1 MTTRSTP
8 ASWGYVAKTLHWGM
22 FGLFAVVMVVG
33 YYMTDLPLGM
43 AKLKIYALHKSI
55 GVLLLLLV
63 SMRVV
68 WRILDRRPEVDHM
81 PTWQRYASVLVV
93 VVLYAL
99 MFGLPLTGWLYNSA
113 AGFPLRWFNL
123 VNLPALMPPNP
134 VFKTSIKEW
143 HESGAAIF
151 LGVVVVHVLGRLKH
165 HFVDRDRTLIRM
177 LPWRK

>member
-1 MTTRSTP
+1 MMARSTP
-8 ASWGYVAKTLHWGM
+8 ASWGSVAKALHWGM
-22 FGLFAVVMVVG
+22 FLLFAVVMLVG

-68 WRILDRRPEVDHM
+68 WRMLDRRPERDAM
-81 PTWQRYASVLVV
+81 PVWQRQVSILVV
-93 VVLYAL
+93 VLLYGL
-99 MFGLPLTGWLYNSA
+99 MFGMPLSGWLYNSA

-134 VFKTSIKEW
+134 VLKTTIKEW
-143 HESGAAIF
+143 HETGATIF
-151 LGVVVVHVLGRLKH
+151 LGIVGVHVLGSFKH